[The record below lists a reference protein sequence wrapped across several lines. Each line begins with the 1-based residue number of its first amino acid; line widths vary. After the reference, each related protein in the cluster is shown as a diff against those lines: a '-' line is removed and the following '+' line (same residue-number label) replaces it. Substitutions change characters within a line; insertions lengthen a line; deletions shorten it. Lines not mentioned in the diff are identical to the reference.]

1 MDKNLFQERIRSL
14 SSSFPYIESR
24 TAEAF
29 GKALTELDN
38 WELYRINPIQFAA
51 DRGMN
56 PDEIVNLF
64 VCAARI
70 GLFDLTWDLICPV
83 CSGLLST
90 DQVISHLNR
99 ESFHCAYCHV
109 DLPVILDDYIEIT
122 FTVNPEVYQINI
134 NPYHDHDTFRQAFF
148 SRNFKFPKVTIK
160 TILQCH
166 IEFFFV
172 WPEKYETYEFELKP
186 ERMYRLISIKI
197 NSGVSLITDNSEASS
212 GTQTVHIHGD
222 SGKFS
227 PEEVRLHPGQVKL
240 YVHNAHSS
248 PIDIL
253 IFEADYPLLH
263 KLEKDYPP
271 IIAPF
276 LTGKMLLNNQ
286 AFRSLFKMQELA
298 TDLRISVRSLT
309 MLFTDLKGSTKLYDT
324 VGDMRAYRLI
334 QNHFSLLEESAR
346 KYAGAIVKTMGDAI
360 MASFSEPGNGVMAAV
375 DMMKNI
381 CNMPEDENGKLG
393 LKIGLHEG
401 PALTVNND
409 GRLDYFGQ
417 TVNIAARVQGLAQAG
432 EIWLSDSVFHGTNVN
447 EPLQANGYTYEARS
461 VKLKGV
467 GHHAKVY
474 MCKKNS

>member
-1 MDKNLFQERIRSL
+1 MDKKLFLERVRSL
-14 SSSFPYIESR
+14 PSSFPYIGSR
-24 TAEAF
+24 AAEAF
-29 GKALTELDN
+29 GKALTELDG
-38 WELYRINPIQFAA
+38 WGLHRINPIRFAT

-56 PDEIVNLF
+56 PDETVNLF

-70 GLFDLTWDLICPV
+70 GLFDLSWDLICPV
-83 CSGLLST
+83 CSGLVST
-90 DQVISHLNR
+90 DQVISHLNSG
-99 ESFHCAYCHV
+99 SFYCAFCDV
-109 DLPVILDDYIEIT
+109 ELPIILDDYIEIT
-122 FTVNPEVYQINI
+122 FTINPDVYKINI
-134 NPYHDHDTFRQAFF
+134 NPYQDQDTFQRAFF
-148 SRNFKFPKVTIK
+148 SKNFRFPEVV
-160 TILQCH
+160 
-166 IEFFFV
+166 IETMLRSYVGFFFIQ
-172 WPEKYETYEFELKP
+172 PEKYETYEFELKP
-186 ERMYRLISIKI
+186 ERIYRLISVKI
-197 NSGVSLITDNSEASS
+197 NSGVSLITDNSETSS

-222 SGKFS
+222 SEKFS
-227 PEEVRLHPGQVKL
+227 PQEIRLHPGQVKL
-240 YVHNAHSS
+240 YVHNAHIS

-271 IIAPF
+271 VIAPF

-286 AFRSLFKMQELA
+286 AFRSLFKIQDLA

-309 MLFTDLKGSTKLYDT
+309 MLFTDLKDSTKLYDT

-334 QNHFSLLEESAR
+334 QNHFAVLEASAR
-346 KYAGAIVKTMGDAI
+346 KHAGAIVKTMGDAI

-375 DMMKNI
+375 DMMENI
-381 CNMPEDENGKLG
+381 RNMPGDENGDLG

-417 TVNIAARVQGLAQAG
+417 TVNIAARVQGLARAG
-432 EIWLSDSVFHGTNVN
+432 EIWLSDSVFHGKRVN
-447 EPLQANGYTYEARS
+447 ESLQASGYTYEASS

-474 MCKKNS
+474 MCRKFG